1 MWKVIEC
8 LSNVPS
14 KHMRLEVTGVG
25 WAGQDW
31 TGLGGKSKMA
41 AVAWCSAKI
50 NEHQRQ
56 KKQCE
61 CQRMPTNI
69 RSTPYTPRIHP
80 KSISNPQKIYR
91 TSIENLSNIYRTS
104 IEHLSNIYRT
114 SIEHRLKI
122 YRTSIEHLSNI
133 YRTSRYLSGIFCYMK
148 LILLILLTIRGRCS
162 SLAV

>member
-114 SIEHRLKI
+114 S
-122 YRTSIEHLSNI
+122 
-133 YRTSRYLSGIFCYMK
+133 RYLSGIFCYMK